1 MGGCGFIVED
11 DHECGGK
18 RGIKHVI
25 DDIGIGIAQF
35 LICFIGGA
43 IWAADGSELLIIGS
57 VTRSVAGEWDLGSW
71 QRGSLSSLVFV
82 GVLVGNTISG
92 PFGDTFGRRWPVLLS
107 FLGIA
112 LFSVLSAS
120 ATHYY
125 MLLMIRMLLGVSFGF
140 GQPSYNTL
148 LNEFVPGRWKVTMNG
163 MAQSMFAIGELYAAI
178 LIWWSDP
185 AMKHLDWRWLCIMG
199 AIPSAVG
206 FVLCWFLLH
215 ESPSFLASKGKDKE
229 ARDVLE
235 SVKSLNKADHV
246 STDFECEIS
255 PEVNAVGYIYS
266 RQLISTTF
274 TMIYS
279 CFVLNLVCYGTMYAL
294 PQVMTEV
301 DMGYGPA
308 VGLIVG
314 SFWELLG
321 YVVSGLLGAAM
332 GSKKL
337 VLVYLTATA
346 LSLIS
351 FTLGANREGVLF
363 GTLLQ
368 GGFLGLKVM
377 VNVGFVAVYLVCAQ
391 VYPVATRNTG
401 VAACI
406 SGGRL
411 GSIAAPLLYEKIA
424 EVGGWQTY
432 FLMMAC
438 ALAVNYMPMY
448 FLDSDSDPEEKFREA
463 VPLNDEKT
471 KSETSAF

>member
-1 MGGCGFIVED
+1 MGGFIVED
-11 DHECGGK
+11 DKECGGT

-25 DDIGIGIAQF
+25 DDIGFGVAQI

-57 VTRSVAGEWDLGSW
+57 VTRSVSGEWGLGSW
-71 QRGSLSSLVFV
+71 QRGFLSSLVFC
-82 GVLVGNTISG
+82 GVLVGNSISG
-92 PFGDTFGRRWPVLLS
+92 PSGDTFGRRMPVLVS

-112 LFSVLSAS
+112 MFSVLSAS
-120 ATHYY
+120 ATYYY
-125 MLLMIRMLLGVSFGF
+125 MLLMIRMMLGVSFGF

-148 LNEFVPGRWKVTMNG
+148 LNELVPGKWRVKMNS
-163 MAQSMFAIGELYAAI
+163 MAQSMFAVGELYAAM

-185 AMKHLDWRWLCIMG
+185 SMKHLDWRWLCVMG

-206 FVLCWFLLH
+206 FVLCWLLLY
-215 ESPSFLASKGKDKE
+215 ESPSFLASKGKEQE
-229 ARDVLE
+229 ARAVLE
-235 SVKSLNKADHV
+235 SIKSLNKADHV
-246 STDFECEIS
+246 STDFECQIS

-266 RQLISTTF
+266 RELISTTA

-279 CFVLNLVCYGTMYAL
+279 CFVLNLVLYGSLYAL

-314 SFWELLG
+314 SLWELVG
-321 YVVSGLLGAAM
+321 YVASGLLG
-332 GSKKL
+332 GGGLDSKKL
-337 VLVYLTATA
+337 VLVYLIATA

-351 FTLGANREGVLF
+351 FTLGANREGIVG

-368 GGFLGLKVM
+368 GGYLGLKIM
-377 VNVGFVAVYLVCAQ
+377 VNVGFVAVYLMCAQ

-406 SGGRL
+406 AGGRV
-411 GSIAAPLLYEKIA
+411 GSILAPILFEKIA

-432 FLMMAC
+432 FMIMAS
-438 ALAVNYMPMY
+438 ALVVNCVPMY
-448 FLDSDSDPEEKFREA
+448 FLDTDSDPEEKFRESM
-463 VPLNDEKT
+463 PLNDEKL